1 LPVLPGRSACPCP
14 RAHPSGCGSSP
25 GQCQAATLILACWP
39 GPAGRWPC
47 LTEAFRGGPAIAAR
61 GRLGHFRG
69 GKVSGEALLGLAP
82 PAGLTQLAA
91 FRHVFETA
99 LLPQLAAKTGPW
111 ALGPTFAGSELIKAD
126 ADLIA
131 AGLLLELKTAA
142 KLSLG
147 ITDLLQV
154 IGYALL
160 DFEDDYRIAELGIF
174 TARYGYLATWEL
186 ATLLSELAGHPVTVQ
201 SARDEFWRFL
211 LACAD
216 VG

>member
-1 LPVLPGRSACPCP
+1 M
-14 RAHPSGCGSSP
+14 
-25 GQCQAATLILACWP
+25 
-39 GPAGRWPC
+39 
-47 LTEAFRGGPAIAAR
+47 IAAR
-61 GRLGHFRG
+61 GPLGRLRG
-69 GKVSGEALLGLAP
+69 GSVPGDDLLGLAP

-91 FRHVFETA
+91 FRRVFETA
-99 LLPQLAAKTGPW
+99 LLPQLAARTGPW

-131 AGLLLELKTAA
+131 AGLLLDLKTSA

-147 ITDLLQV
+147 TDLLQV

-160 DFEDDYRIAELGIF
+160 DFDDDYRIAELGIF

-186 ATLLSELAGHPVTVQ
+186 GALLSELAGHEISVQ
-201 SARDEFWRFL
+201 SARAEFRGFL

-216 VG
+216 AG